1 MVCLLDTNVI
11 LRFLIGDNEEHL
23 KLSTKI
29 FEQIEQGS
37 LKVEILS
44 SVLMEVFFVLTKFY
58 KISKSEV
65 ISDLKTILSLEGV
78 VNKDKII
85 LFETLNI
92 IENRNIDFVDALICA
107 KCRLQNYQK
116 LSFDKDLNKC
126 Q

>member
-1 MVCLLDTNVI
+1 MVYLLDTNVI

-44 SVLMEVFFVLTKFY
+44 SVLMEVFFVLIKFY